1 MVADRPWFKRSWGVA
16 VLAYLLVT
24 GILGIVFLVSSRRA
38 PLSRTPSPF
47 DTVRTGGFTE
57 ARSVGTTVD
66 LSAPIFSERDPAIG
80 SERPKLVIV
89 EYSDF
94 QCPFCRAAFPIIRE
108 AVTSY
113 GDRGLRLVYRDF
125 PVDEI
130 HPEARGAAEAA
141 QCAHAQGKFWA
152 YHDKLFLSQGATTP
166 RSLGE
171 GGLNEYSLSAAALR
185 LYAEQIGLD
194 RTQFDACVASRQFRQ
209 AVEEDS
215 QAGVKLGVKGT
226 PTWFFLPDGDPQ
238 KARRVEG
245 VIPRE
250 ALFGFLGR
258 TLR

>member
-1 MVADRPWFKRSWGVA
+1 MCLKLVAVGLKLMRSWYRRPLGIVF
-16 VLAYLLVT
+16 LGYLLVT
-24 GILGIVFLVSSRRA
+24 GVLGIAFLVSSRRA
-38 PLSRTPSPF
+38 PLSRTPSPL

-57 ARSVGTTVD
+57 ARSADTTVD
-66 LSAPIFSERDPAIG
+66 LSVPIFSDRDPAIG
-80 SERPKLVIV
+80 SAQPKLVIV

-108 AVTSY
+108 AVTAY

-130 HPEARGAAEAA
+130 HAEARGAAEAA

-152 YHDKLFLSQGATTP
+152 YHDKIFQNADALDAT
-166 RSLGE
+166 SL
-171 GGLNEYSLSAAALR
+171 AR
-185 LYAEQIGLD
+185 YAEQVGLD
-194 RTQFDACVASRQFRQ
+194 RAQFDACVASRQFRQ
-209 AVEEDS
+209 AVEDDY
-215 QAGVKLGVKGT
+215 QAGVKLGVRGT
-226 PTWFFLPDGDPQ
+226 PTWFFLPDGDPK

-250 ALFGFLGR
+250 ALLGFLER

>member
-1 MVADRPWFKRSWGVA
+1 MVGVRAWYRRPLGIA
-16 VLAYLLVT
+16 ILGYLLVT

-38 PLSRTPSPF
+38 PLSRTPSPL

-57 ARSVGTTVD
+57 ARSIGTTVD

-152 YHDKLFLSQGATTP
+152 YHDKLFQNADALDAT
-166 RSLGE
+166 SL
-171 GGLNEYSLSAAALR
+171 AR
-185 LYAEQIGLD
+185 YAEQIGLD

-250 ALFGFLGR
+250 ALFGFLER

>member
-1 MVADRPWFKRSWGVA
+1 MNNRTPWFRRSWGIA

-24 GILGIVFLVSSRRA
+24 GVLGIAFLVSSRRA
-38 PLSRTPSPF
+38 QLNRTQAPL
-47 DTVRTGGFTE
+47 DTLRTGGFTE
-57 ARSVGTTVD
+57 ARPTAATVD
-66 LSAPIFSERDPAIG
+66 RSVSIFSGSDPAIG
-80 SERPKLVIV
+80 SAQPKLLIV

-108 AVTSY
+108 AVTTY

-152 YHDKLFLSQGATTP
+152 YHDKLFQNADALDAI
-166 RSLGE
+166 SL
-171 GGLNEYSLSAAALR
+171 AR
-185 LYAEQIGLD
+185 YAEQVGLD
-194 RTQFDACVASRQFRQ
+194 RTQFDACAASRQFRQ
-209 AVEEDS
+209 AVEEDY

-250 ALFGFLGR
+250 ALFGFLER
-258 TLR
+258 SLR

>member
-1 MVADRPWFKRSWGVA
+1 MDSRPPWYRSPWGIA

-24 GILGIVFLVSSRRA
+24 GVLGIAFLVTSRRVA
-38 PLSRTPSPF
+38 RTPTPSPL
-47 DTVRTGGFTE
+47 DTLRAGGFTE
-57 ARSVGTTVD
+57 AQQGAGSRQQIAVD
-66 LSAPIFSERDPAIG
+66 LSVPIFSDSDPAIG
-80 SERPKLVIV
+80 SDQPRLVVV

-108 AVTSY
+108 AVATY

-130 HPEARGAAEAA
+130 HTQARGAAEAA

-152 YHDKLFLSQGATTP
+152 YHDKLFQNAEAMSQP
-166 RSLGE
+166 SLF
-171 GGLNEYSLSAAALR
+171 A
-185 LYAEQIGLD
+185 YAEQVGLD
-194 RTQFDACVASRQFRQ
+194 RTAFESCIQTKQFAG
-209 AVEEDS
+209 AVEGDY

-226 PTWFFLPDGDPQ
+226 PTWFLLPGGDPK

-250 ALFGFLGR
+250 ALLRFLER

>member
-1 MVADRPWFKRSWGVA
+1 MRPWYRRPWGIA
-16 VLAYLLVT
+16 VLAYLAVT
-24 GILGIVFLVSSRRA
+24 GVIGIVFLVSSRRA
-38 PLSRTPSPF
+38 PLSRTPSPL

-57 ARSVGTTVD
+57 ARSAGTTVD
-66 LSAPIFSERDPAIG
+66 LSAPIFSDRDPAIG

-108 AVTSY
+108 AVTTY

-152 YHDKLFLSQGATTP
+152 YHDKIFQNADALDAT
-166 RSLGE
+166 SL
-171 GGLNEYSLSAAALR
+171 AR
-185 LYAEQIGLD
+185 YAEQVGLD
-194 RTQFDACVASRQFRQ
+194 RTQFDACVVSRQFRQ
-209 AVEEDS
+209 AVEEDY

-250 ALFGFLGR
+250 ALLGFLER

>member
-1 MVADRPWFKRSWGVA
+1 MRPWFRRGWGIA
-16 VLAYLLVT
+16 ILGYLLVT

-38 PLSRTPSPF
+38 PLSRTPSPL

-130 HPEARGAAEAA
+130 HPEARGATEAA

-152 YHDKLFLSQGATTP
+152 YHDKLFQNADTLDAT
-166 RSLGE
+166 SL
-171 GGLNEYSLSAAALR
+171 AR
-185 LYAEQIGLD
+185 YAEQIGLD

-250 ALFGFLGR
+250 ALFGFLER